1 MCREF
6 SGDRSANE
14 NLLKGTSGDYFN
26 RARSD
31 CLKSKIKYKEISRTG
46 AWREE
51 PKRKR
56 KKI

>member
-26 RARSD
+26 RARSE
-31 CLKSKIKYKEISRTG
+31 CLKSKIKYKKISRTG
-46 AWREE
+46 LGG
-51 PKRKR
+51 RK
-56 KKI
+56 